1 MTIIAPR
8 ARPRAFIDLRPVGYV
23 IGLLVACLGLTMLVP
38 LAVDIA
44 EGRGHWP
51 AFAESAVLTFAVGAL
66 TALACQNGNAEGLTL
81 HQTFLLTT
89 GVWALLPVFGAL
101 PFILGHPDASFTDA
115 FFEAMSG
122 MTTTGSTVF
131 TGLDT
136 MPRGILLWRGMLQWL
151 GGVGI
156 IVVAMVFLPE
166 LRVGGMQIFRSEAF
180 ETMGKILPR
189 ATAIA
194 AQISVVYVGLTL
206 ACALTYLLLGMNA
219 FEATVHALTT
229 ISTGGFSTRDASFG
243 AFQGPMEYAASLY
256 MILAAL
262 PFVRFV
268 QIMNGNRIAI
278 FRDSQ
283 VRAFILT
290 IVVFVGVSFAAL
302 LHIFPHH
309 WETSLREALF
319 NIVSIMSGTG
329 YASVDY
335 MAWGAFLITI
345 FFFVGLVGGCAGSTA
360 CSIKIFRYQILFA
373 AIRSQIKRIHL
384 PHGQFVPRFEGRPI
398 PPDVMGSVMS
408 FFVFFTVSLG
418 LLAVAL
424 ALTGLDF
431 ITSISGAATALANI
445 GPGLG
450 DTIGPAGNFSTLNPT
465 AKWLL
470 SFGMLCGR
478 LELMA
483 VYAILTV
490 QFWRS

>member
-1 MTIIAPR
+1 VTTIAPR
-8 ARPRAFIDLRPVGYV
+8 AKHRSFIDLRPVGYV
-23 IGLLVACLGLTMLVP
+23 IGLLVACLGLTMLIP

-51 AFAESAVLTFAVGAL
+51 VFLESAVLTFAIGGL
-66 TALACQNGNAEGLTL
+66 TALACQNGTNQALSL
-81 HQTFLLTT
+81 QQTFLLTT
-89 GVWALLPVFGAL
+89 GVWAMLPVFGAL
-101 PFILGHPDASFTDA
+101 PFMLGETQSTFTDA

-122 MTTTGSTVF
+122 MTTTGSTVLS
-131 TGLDT
+131 GLDT
-136 MPRGILLWRGMLQWL
+136 LPRGLLLWRGILQWL

-180 ETMGKILPR
+180 DTMGKILPR
-189 ATAIA
+189 AASIA
-194 AQISVVYVGLTL
+194 SQISVVYVALTV
-206 ACALTYLLLGMNA
+206 ACALTYLFLGMDA
-219 FEATVHALTT
+219 FDATVHALTT
-229 ISTGGFSTRDASFG
+229 VSTGGFSTRDASFG
-243 AFQGPMEYAASLY
+243 AFSGPMEYAATVFML
-256 MILAAL
+256 LAAL
-262 PFVRFV
+262 PFVRYV
-268 QIMNGNRIAI
+268 QLLNGNRIAL
-278 FRDSQ
+278 FQDSQ
-283 VRAFILT
+283 VRVFMLT
-290 IVVFVGVSFAAL
+290 VLAFVGISFVAL

-335 MAWGAFLITI
+335 MGWGPFLITL
-345 FFFVGLVGGCAGSTA
+345 FFFVGLIGGCAGSTT

-384 PHGQFVPRFEGRPI
+384 PHGRFSPKFDGRPI

-408 FFVFFTVSLG
+408 FFVFFTVSVG
-418 LLAVAL
+418 VLAVAL

-431 ITSISGAATALANI
+431 VTSVSGAATAIANI

-450 DTIGPAGNFSTLNPT
+450 DTIGPAGNFGPLNPT
-465 AKWLL
+465 AKWML

-490 QFWRS
+490 QFWRA